1 MGATDHAALLAAA
14 GFERFLL
21 DRLRLDGEAP
31 LRCEAGR
38 ARRAR
43 RAARVVLAKHTCV
56 TGGGGT
62 CGLRRPGVA
71 VPQPEGDRSRV
82 DHGGEDIVGGQD
94 AAGAG
99 GS

>member
-1 MGATDHAALLAAA
+1 MPALT
-14 GFERFLL
+14 
-21 DRLRLDGEAP
+21 EA
-31 LRCEAGR
+31 RYEAL
-38 ARRAR
+38 RRAR

-94 AAGAG
+94 ATGAG